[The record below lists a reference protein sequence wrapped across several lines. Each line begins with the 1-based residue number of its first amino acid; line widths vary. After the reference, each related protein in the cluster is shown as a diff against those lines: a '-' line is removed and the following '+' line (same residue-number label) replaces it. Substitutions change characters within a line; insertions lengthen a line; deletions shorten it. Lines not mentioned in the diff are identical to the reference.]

1 MYIPKIFEEKDLSRV
16 YDFIREFSFATVV
29 SSSNSRALATHTPLM
44 IQIRDEKAILLGHIS
59 LANSQKD
66 LLTDGAE
73 VLCIFQ
79 GPHAYISP
87 RWYTELNVPTWNYRS
102 VHVYGT
108 IKVLTGEEIRTVMSS
123 MVDRYESGKEQP
135 LKMEEIPPQ
144 VLEKEMKGIHVFEI
158 AISEIHAAEKL
169 SQNRDETSTKNIINQ
184 LKQDGDFNAM
194 LLAFEMER
202 RAKRK

>member
-16 YDFIREFSFATVV
+16 YDFIREFSFGTII
-29 SSSNSRALATHTPLM
+29 SSGTPRVLATHTPLM
-44 IQIRDEKAILLGHIS
+44 IQVREEKAILLGHIS
-59 LANSQKD
+59 AANNQKEQ
-66 LLTDGAE
+66 LTDGAE

-87 RWYTELNVPTWNYRS
+87 RWYTELNVPTWNYRA
-102 VHVYGT
+102 VHVYGN
-108 IKVLTGEEIRTVMSS
+108 IRVLTGDEIRTVMSS
-123 MVDRYESGKEQP
+123 MVDRYESNKEQP
-135 LKMEEIPPQ
+135 MKMDEIPTQ
-144 VLEKEMKGIHVFEI
+144 TLERDMKGIHVFEI
-158 AISEIHAAEKL
+158 AITDIHAAEKL